1 VRSTRIRASI
11 LALALAMSATV
22 CSAVEAI
29 RSYPSLA
36 LKDGRRFAAVEIIDY
51 TAGGAVLVRHAGGA
65 TTIRATLLPDNVIS
79 DLHLGAWILAD
90 HLGFDPDLADRP
102 AVDETAAREVAHRP
116 AIAAAADAVV
126 ADRPAVAEEAAEQN
140 LPALADAAA
149 VATENAPAIA
159 SPTAAPAL
167 AAAPS
172 QTAPA
177 PVGEGNIPEFFGPRT
192 EIATATPAPAHLSGR
207 VVVALPAGGLRMLG
221 DVAINAY
228 PAELLA
234 QYLAQTRTRCAE
246 AAKDLIEQA
255 IAAEKNGRMA
265 EARAFTERA
274 RNLSAHYLDYLPP
287 APFSTRSDEYG
298 FFTLPCD
305 QRPLVL
311 VAAAQ
316 VSDARGA
323 WTFQWIGVK
332 AAKDTLLNE
341 ANATTVGAPLATNSS
356 RYAAR

>member
-1 VRSTRIRASI
+1 
-11 LALALAMSATV
+11 
-22 CSAVEAI
+22 
-29 RSYPSLA
+29 
-36 LKDGRRFAAVEIIDY
+36 
-51 TAGGAVLVRHAGGA
+51 
-65 TTIRATLLPDNVIS
+65 
-79 DLHLGAWILAD
+79 
-90 HLGFDPDLADRP
+90 
-102 AVDETAAREVAHRP
+102 
-116 AIAAAADAVV
+116 
-126 ADRPAVAEEAAEQN
+126 
-140 LPALADAAA
+140 
-149 VATENAPAIA
+149 
-159 SPTAAPAL
+159 
-167 AAAPS
+167 
-172 QTAPA
+172 
-177 PVGEGNIPEFFGPRT
+177 
-192 EIATATPAPAHLSGR
+192 
-207 VVVALPAGGLRMLG
+207 MLG
-221 DVAINAY
+221 DVEINAY

-255 IAAEKNGRMA
+255 IAAEKAGRMA
-265 EARAFTERA
+265 EARAFTDRA

-332 AAKDTLLNE
+332 AAKDILLNE